1 MVIAIM
7 KYILLITTILW
18 SSITFAQTKFKAV
31 DTCQYDYS
39 DIDFCSK
46 VNIATYKKAFLTR
59 QPNFN
64 QKYILLNIGD
74 RLNHIYVALDT
85 QTGVVFTLKDEI
97 SGVLRNN
104 QSTGKPPTVSYSVN
118 NPDLCVEG
126 TVNSYRDAYDNV
138 WVCYRVQKEDFGKYK
153 KQFWRTDVPQS
164 IEDR

>member
-1 MVIAIM
+1 M
-7 KYILLITTILW
+7 KYLLLITTVLL
-18 SSITFAQTKFKAV
+18 STMSFAQTKFKAV

-46 VNIATYKKAFLTR
+46 ANIATYQKAFLIR

-97 SGVLRNN
+97 SGVQRNN
-104 QSTGKPPTVSYSVN
+104 QSTGKLPTVSYSVN

-126 TVNSYRDAYDNV
+126 TVKSYRDSYDNV
-138 WVCYRVQKEDFGKYK
+138 RVCYRVQKEDFGKYK
-153 KQFWRTDVPQS
+153 KQFWRTTVPQS

>member
-1 MVIAIM
+1 M
-7 KYILLITTILW
+7 KYILLIPILFW
-18 SSITFAQTKFKAV
+18 GVNAFAQTSFKAV
-31 DTCQYDYS
+31 DTCQYDQS
-39 DIDFCSK
+39 DINFCSK
-46 VNIATYKKAFLTR
+46 ANIATYKKAFLTQ

-97 SGVLRNN
+97 SGVQKNY
-104 QSTGKPPTVSYSVN
+104 QATGKPPTVSYSVN
-118 NPDLCVEG
+118 NRDLCIEG
-126 TVNSYRDAYDNV
+126 TVNSYRDSYENI

-164 IEDR
+164 LADR